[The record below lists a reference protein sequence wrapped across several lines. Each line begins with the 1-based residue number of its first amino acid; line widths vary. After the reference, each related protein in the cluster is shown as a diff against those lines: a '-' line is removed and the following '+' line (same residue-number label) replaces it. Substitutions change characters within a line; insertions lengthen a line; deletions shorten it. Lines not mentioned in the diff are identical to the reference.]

1 MVSAKLGDLSA
12 SAVPEARQ
20 PPEIMKEI
28 HVGMIR

>member
-1 MVSAKLGDLSA
+1 MSAKLGDLSA

-28 HVGMIR
+28 HVIIR